1 MENGKRKTKKRI
13 KKAGGRRETDHP
25 RLHACMHDAPG
36 IPTAPSFQ
44 DKIKGL
50 EPNRKTHE
58 RTQENQNQK
67 ERKKKIAWE
76 DQTSI
81 RTSTLLST
89 SIIIIVLEG
98 LEGGRLPCRKLLG
111 EALGKTGEPSPIKPL
126 VFCGTLPG
134 TSLITMMG

>member
-1 MENGKRKTKKRI
+1 MKRNAGK
-13 KKAGGRRETDHP
+13 
-25 RLHACMHDAPG
+25 PG
-36 IPTAPSFQ
+36 
-44 DKIKGL
+44 D
-50 EPNRKTHE
+50 E
-58 RTQENQNQK
+58 

-111 EALGKTGEPSPIKPL
+111 GGLGKTGEPSLIRHL
-126 VFCGTLPG
+126 FFCGALPG